1 MHFLLCPVRC
11 AESIKYEFEM
21 AETWRQRHQRQ
32 HWTKRIDISYLYQ
45 LEMISG
51 QMKKRAEEQGDKELL
66 EWAQSVRLIV
76 ARANG
81 EELNISLTKHQIKR
95 PSVVAK
101 D

>member
-1 MHFLLCPVRC
+1 
-11 AESIKYEFEM
+11 M

-32 HWTKRIDISYLYQ
+32 HWTKRIDISFLYQ
-45 LEMISG
+45 LDTLAA
-51 QMKKRAEEQGDKELL
+51 QMKKRAEEQDDKELL

-81 EELNISLTKHQIKR
+81 EELNIPLTKHRINR
-95 PSVVAK
+95 PSVVPK